1 MNEKLAST
9 DASRCKRHQPAC
21 VASAMDRD
29 IRAEMAGVPGCFLA
43 LPVRGVHKA
52 AAGLTET
59 CAGFMATIA
68 NAHAM
73 RVPCDKFCQRA
84 RCEFVRRRTHF

>member
-9 DASRCKRHQPAC
+9 DASRCKRHLPAC

-29 IRAEMAGVPGCFLA
+29 IRAEMAGMPGCFLA
-43 LPVRGVHKA
+43 LPVRGVRNA

-59 CAGFMATIA
+59 CAGLMAI
-68 NAHAM
+68 NVHAM
-73 RVPCDKFCQRA
+73 RAPCDKFCQRA